1 MEPKAWMLRET
12 ILLDKLILVRT
23 RQHYSRD
30 ASSTLKGSTVA
41 SDMSLLEDRD
51 VCVCLPVRR
60 MKMQLIKSAEQSEH
74 RCV

>member
-1 MEPKAWMLRET
+1 MLRET

-51 VCVCLPVRR
+51 VCVCLP
-60 MKMQLIKSAEQSEH
+60 
-74 RCV
+74 